1 MVLYQNPCKMR
12 MKPMPWTPPS
22 ENAMVIPSVGD
33 ADGSTILRTTTPQ
46 NTYGLIDN
54 FCIVQYQKWTTPSG
68 NQTLQLN
75 IPCKWKF
82 KWEEHL

>member
-1 MVLYQNPCKMR
+1 MR